1 MVDYFDLLLLWLVY
15 WLCQNLFGEP
25 ILSHRGK
32 CLIGSFPTF
41 GGERIAEILTMAP
54 SKMGFDRER
63 LIRSGKSKHINDG
76 LVMEELDYEP
86 LPINKRS
93 SLGTD
98 NLMKFS
104 FVLKIEVNW
113 GIQTNFNQICYS
125 T

>member
-1 MVDYFDLLLLWLVY
+1 
-15 WLCQNLFGEP
+15 
-25 ILSHRGK
+25 
-32 CLIGSFPTF
+32 
-41 GGERIAEILTMAP
+41 
-54 SKMGFDRER
+54 
-63 LIRSGKSKHINDG
+63 
-76 LVMEELDYEP
+76 MEELDYEP